1 MEVTEKDPDENENI
15 MELHNSRVLLGI
27 KKHISFRLK
36 TPTFQPK
43 RGITVFQNFISGQKI
58 RWTLPRSLV
67 TDPDPENQRE
77 GRNTGQND
85 NKLSRRIK
93 LV

>member
-1 MEVTEKDPDENENI
+1 MEETEKDPDENENI

-43 RGITVFQNFISGQKI
+43 RGITVFQTLLVVKKSGG
-58 RWTLPRSLV
+58 LF
-67 TDPDPENQRE
+67 RE
-77 GRNTGQND
+77 A
-85 NKLSRRIK
+85 
-93 LV
+93 